1 MNFANP
7 FPQSAETPEG
17 SRLKK
22 NTDNMSKAKYQ
33 EGFQQMK
40 GTKTSVADDAAMLQ
54 MQQVSF
60 SPPLLIHYLR
70 ILNSTFFIRTLKNK
84 IIFVTFLQS
93 QCSIVNAVI

>member
-1 MNFANP
+1 
-7 FPQSAETPEG
+7 
-17 SRLKK
+17 
-22 NTDNMSKAKYQ
+22 MSKAKYQ

-70 ILNSTFFIRTLKNK
+70 ILNSTFFIRTYKKLYLL
-84 IIFVTFLQS
+84 FS
-93 QCSIVNAVI
+93 YSHNARLLMLLYTI